1 MEKRIKSEKGVTLL
15 GLTVYILT
23 LSIVVG
29 ILASISSFFYGN
41 VNLVIDSSRF
51 AAEFNKFNVNFV
63 NDAKKNNHANV
74 KNGNT
79 VIFEDG
85 TTYVYNEEDKGIYR
99 GQVKIATN
107 VQVFNASKK
116 TITINNV
123 DKDIITI
130 DISVGNYNNRTL
142 FIKKIDYTLK
152 YW

>member
-107 VQVFNASKK
+107 VKVFNASKK

>member
-99 GQVKIATN
+99 GQVKIAKN